1 MYIVDFA
8 TRVSRIKW
16 FSSSY
21 SAKGVSFKFQID
33 AWYSNSK
40 STESND
46 FHRLAVQKVFP
57 SNFQIDA
64 WYSNPVYWIKWFSSS
79 CSSRGVSFKFSDR
92 CMIFKTKVY
101 WIKWFSSSCSA
112 KGVSFKFQ
120 IDAWYSKPKSTES
133 NDFHRLAGQKVSPS
147 NFQIAMAFCFLPVY
161 VTFSSFAFNERL
173 SY

>member
-8 TRVSRIKW
+8 TKVSRIKW

-33 AWYSNSK
+33 AWYSNPK
-40 STESND
+40 STESNDFHRLAVQKVFPSNFQIDAWYSNPKCTESND

-79 CSSRGVSFKFSDR
+79 CR
-92 CMIFKTKVY
+92 
-101 WIKWFSSSCSA
+101 A
-112 KGVSFKFQ
+112 KGV
-120 IDAWYSKPKSTES
+120 
-133 NDFHRLAGQKVSPS
+133 PS
-147 NFQIAMAFCFLPVY
+147 NFRIAMAFCFLPIC
-161 VTFSSFAFNERL
+161 VTFSSFSFNERL
-173 SY
+173 S